1 MRGIQKQHLPSKDCP
16 VCHKPFVWRKKWAR
30 NWETVIY
37 CSERCQRQAKQQ
49 RRQSNAEET
58 P

>member
-1 MRGIQKQHLPSKDCP
+1 MQKQHLPSKDCP
-16 VCHKPFVWRKKWAR
+16 VCHKPFVWRKKWAKD
-30 NWETVIY
+30 WETVIY

-49 RRQSNAEET
+49 RRQLNAEEN